1 MSEAHDLTIFCVHAV
16 FYRPFHHKI
25 SPVRKAVSHE
35 LRKAVSHELLHKSNY
50 CLNLRLLLAYNTF
63 KVGFCRG

>member
-16 FYRPFHHKI
+16 FHRSFHHKI
-25 SPVRKAVSHE
+25 SPV
-35 LRKAVSHELLHKSNY
+35 RKAVSHELLHKSNY